1 MHDEARNKIL
11 ETNTRQATFYDSD
24 NEARITNLP
33 MRSWR
38 FVRRRMY
45 RLMDASNIW
54 DDVYRLQ
61 KEWIGDLADK
71 KVLDFGCFEGNKLSH
86 YLAKGSVDYLGID
99 LSQPALDRLAQSFS
113 KKGITGARVQAVDI
127 LSREFVETGF
137 DIIYAQGVLHHFNPI
152 EALLPI
158 LHDKLNPGGRIVSL
172 DPLRTSVLTRSVRAV
187 YHPFR
192 SDKDWEWPFRRE
204 IFGKFRQYFT
214 IEHMQGVLGKSKWAI
229 PLAFVNKDQAVR
241 LVDQWHQKDMAR
253 ATAEN
258 RHLWGCLQL
267 AMCMRKAG

>member
-1 MHDEARNKIL
+1 MYDEDRNKIL
-11 ETNTRQATFYDSD
+11 ETNTRQANFYDSE

-33 MRSWR
+33 MKSWR
-38 FVRRRMY
+38 LVRRRMY
-45 RLMDASNIW
+45 RLMDASDIW

-86 YLAKGSVDYLGID
+86 YLAKGSADYVGID
-99 LSQPALDRLAQSFS
+99 LSQQALNRLAQSFS
-113 KKGITGARVQAVDI
+113 KRGIAGARVQAVDI
-127 LSREFVETGF
+127 LSREFVESGF
-137 DIIYAQGVLHHFNPI
+137 DVIYAQGVLHHFNPI

-158 LHDKLNPGGRIVSL
+158 LHEKLNPGGRIVSL

-204 IFGKFRQYFT
+204 IFEKFRQYFT

-229 PLAFVNKDQAVR
+229 PFAFVNNNLAAR
-241 LVDQWHQKDMAR
+241 LVDHGHQKDMAN

-258 RHLWGCLQL
+258 RDLWGCLQL